1 MTSFEEKIKRT
12 FLRNEKVFSTQQVTL
27 MFLTQQVI
35 LYFHAMWHAD
45 DHNYLFGKFLLT
57 RRKYVDEMTS
67 NDQCVIDSTFLR
79 NGLQNYRYIII
90 FISRDLCL
98 IYFLTFAFWL

>member
-1 MTSFEEKIKRT
+1 MTSVEEKIKRA
-12 FLRNEKVFSTQQVTL
+12 FLRNETVFSTQQVTL
-27 MFLTQQVI
+27 MFLTLQVT

-67 NDQCVIDSTFLR
+67 NDQRAIDSTFLR
-79 NGLQNYRYIII
+79 NGLQNYRYIIV
-90 FISRDLCL
+90 FILWVLCL
-98 IYFLTFAFWL
+98 IYFLTFAFWW